1 MDFLGCKAALLCGDA
16 LLTYLRDDKP
26 GLPWPGHWDLPGGG
40 REGAET
46 PEDCL
51 LRELHEEFGLILP
64 PDRLVFRRVW
74 PSMMDSARASVFFAG
89 RVTPAEINAIRFGDE
104 GQYWQMMPVAAYLS
118 HPLAVPALQ
127 ARVADA
133 LTVL

>member
-1 MDFLGCKAALLCGDA
+1 MDFVGCKAALLCGDA

-40 REGAET
+40 REGGETAEG
-46 PEDCL
+46 CL

-89 RVTPAEINAIRFGDE
+89 HITPAEIKAIRFGDE
-104 GQYWQMMPVAAYLS
+104 GQYWQIMPVTQYLS

>member
-1 MDFLGCKAALLCGDA
+1 MDFVGCKAALLCGDA

-74 PSMMDSARASVFFAG
+74 PSMMDSARASVFLRGA
-89 RVTPAEINAIRFGDE
+89 
-104 GQYWQMMPVAAYLS
+104 S
-118 HPLAVPALQ
+118 PLPKSTRSAL
-127 ARVADA
+127 ATRASIGG
-133 LTVL
+133 